1 MSKWKNGVLKGD
13 RMAETQASQKR
24 SLLSIIFNSP
34 SEPRL
39 RAGWRLLIQTILL
52 IILAII
58 AGRFLSWK
66 PIADSKLR
74 LRELAEL
81 FAFAGSIYLARRF
94 LDKRSFASLGFK
106 VDRFVVY
113 DILAGFVITF
123 VLLGLIFVVLR
134 ALNWLQLE
142 SFAWNTDSGQVIL
155 SQTVP
160 YFMIFIL
167 VGVSEELLYRG
178 YYLQTLTSGRDLFW
192 GLILSSTIFGIEHLS
207 NPNATWVGAV
217 GDGLLGVFFAY
228 GYIRTKQL
236 WLPIGLHIGWN
247 LFDSTIFGFPVSGW
261 SIYSLIHI
269 NLSGPEVWTG
279 GGFGT
284 EAGVIV
290 LPAIA
295 LGIALIYFYTRRRV
309 NYSA

>member
-1 MSKWKNGVLKGD
+1 
-13 RMAETQASQKR
+13 MAKTELLQRR
-24 SLLSIIFNSP
+24 SLLSNIFISP
-34 SEPRL
+34 TELRL

-52 IILAII
+52 IILAIL

-66 PIADSKLR
+66 PIADSRIR

-81 FAFAGSIYLARRF
+81 FVFVVSVYLARRF
-94 LDKRSFASLGFK
+94 LDQRSFVSLGFK
-106 VDRFVVY
+106 LDRFVLY

-123 VLLGLIFVVLR
+123 VLLGLIFVVLH
-134 ALNWLQLE
+134 ALNWLQFE
-142 SFAWNTDSGQVIL
+142 SFAWNIDSVQVIL

-160 YFMIFIL
+160 YFIIFIL

-178 YYLQTLTSGRDLFW
+178 YYLQTLTSGRNLFW
-192 GLILSSTIFGIEHLS
+192 GLILSSMIFGIEHLS
-207 NPNATWVGAV
+207 NPGATWVGAV

-247 LFDSTIFGFPVSGW
+247 LFDSTIFGFPVSGY
-261 SIYSLIHI
+261 SIYGLIHI
-269 NLSGPEVWTG
+269 NLSGPEAWTG
-279 GGFGT
+279 GAFGT

-295 LGIALIYFYTRRRV
+295 LGVALIYFYTRRRV
-309 NYSA
+309 NYSVELKLPL